1 MQIRTIEKLSEHRE
15 MTPEGYLLC
24 RGAALAR
31 TGVMRYL
38 AEDVDPEIMEGSN
51 SREALLYRDDG
62 EVFDREAMAS
72 FEGKPF
78 TLDHP
83 EDDVDPE
90 NWQELARGVVMNVRR
105 GEGFESDLLLADILI
120 TDAEAIEAVEKGLVE
135 LSCGYDS
142 RLEKIRPGVGR
153 QTHIR
158 GNHVALVERGRAGGR
173 CRINDKKE
181 DDKMAEKNAKKQ
193 PAGNIQKKT
202 GFVDRLRRLLK
213 DAEAEEAKADEEI
226 TADEEPAAQTATD
239 NDLAASLEEI
249 KLMLRTLVEGLKP
262 AADEETPAADE
273 EPDKT
278 ADEEPDKTTD
288 GEGCDDEETP
298 ASDEDEGEP
307 KKDSLPK
314 RLCDSKTAKAAQ
326 RLGLSGAREG
336 DSLDAVQRGAL
347 SIAMRDSETSA
358 IVRDIIGDVPLS
370 RANPAAVRAAFYAV
384 SAISAKS
391 ASKNVAKSLTDSGR
405 KQSGPMTPAQLNQIN
420 QEFYGGKK

>member
-1 MQIRTIEKLSEHRE
+1 MQIRTVEKLSPHRE
-15 MTPEGYLLC
+15 ITPEGYLLC

-38 AEDVDPEIMEGSN
+38 AEDVDPEIMEGST

-62 EVFDREAMAS
+62 EVFDPQAMAS

-105 GEGFESDLLLADILI
+105 GDGFESDLLLADILI

-173 CRINDKKE
+173 CRINDKTE
-181 DDKMAEKNAKKQ
+181 DGKMAEKQAKKQ
-193 PAGNIQKKT
+193 AGAKKAQKT

-213 DAEAEEAKADEEI
+213 DAEAEEARADEEPG
-226 TADEEPAAQTATD
+226 ADEEPAAQTATD

-249 KLMLRTLVEGLKP
+249 KLMLRTLCEGMKP
-262 AADEETPAADE
+262 AADEETPAADG
-273 EPDKT
+273 EPEKA
-278 ADEEPDKTTD
+278 ADEEPDKTMD
-288 GEGCDDEETP
+288 GEGCDDEET
-298 ASDEDEGEP
+298 SDEDGGEP

-314 RLCDSKTAKAAQ
+314 RLCDSRTAKAAQ

-336 DSLDAVQRGAL
+336 DSVDAVQRGAL

-358 IVRDIIGDVPLS
+358 IVKDIIGDVPLS
-370 RANPAAVRAAFYAV
+370 KARPEAVRAAFLAV
-384 SAISAKS
+384 SAIQGKA
-391 ASKNVAKSLTDSGR
+391 ASKNAAKSLTDSG
-405 KQSGPMTPAQLNQIN
+405 KKMAGMMTPAELNKIN
-420 QEFYGGKK
+420 SEFYGGKK

>member
-1 MQIRTIEKLSEHRE
+1 MQIRTVEKLSSHRE
-15 MTPEGYLLC
+15 VTPEGYLLC

-38 AEDVDPEIMEGSN
+38 AEDVDPEIMEGST
-51 SREALLYRDDG
+51 SKEALLYRDDC

-83 EDDVDPE
+83 EDDVTKE

-105 GEGFESDLLLADILI
+105 GDGFESDLLLADILV
-120 TDAEAIEAVEKGLVE
+120 TDAEAIEALKKGLVE

-181 DDKMAEKNAKKQ
+181 DGKMAEKNAKKQ
-193 PAGNIQKKT
+193 AGAKKAKTT

-213 DAEAEEAKADEEI
+213 DAEAEEAR
-226 TADEEPAAQTATD
+226 ADEEPKADAEPQTATD

-249 KLMLRTLVEGLKP
+249 KLMLRTLVESLKP

-273 EPDKT
+273 EPGKT
-278 ADEEPDKTTD
+278 SDEEAADEEPCNDEEPDKT
-288 GEGCDDEETP
+288 DEE
-298 ASDEDEGEP
+298 EGEP

-336 DSLDAVQRGAL
+336 DSAEAVQRGAL

-370 RANPAAVRAAFYAV
+370 KANPAAVRAAFLAV
-384 SAISAKS
+384 SAISGKT
-391 ASKNVAKSLTDSGR
+391 ASKNTAKSLTDSGK
-405 KQSGPMTPAQLNQIN
+405 KQTGPMTPAQLNKLN
-420 QEFYGGKK
+420 AEFYGGKK